1 MTALKRDEKK
11 QNPSAQEERDTIVGD
26 IIKTDFAMQSAME
39 EAGME
44 AKTYGIWGF
53 FWRLFGRKGAREKHL
68 VKKKTYILLT
78 VFTGWMGGHRF
89 YAKRRT
95 LGIIYLL
102 FFWTMIPVM
111 MSMLDLLEVVP
122 IKSDE
127 NGYVMM

>member
-53 FWRLFGRKGAREKHL
+53 FWRLFGLYARALQPQHGQLHRMHHYETGNKQYCQIQYSYRFHDCIIQRRRA
-68 VKKKTYILLT
+68 YILP
-78 VFTGWMGGHRF
+78 
-89 YAKRRT
+89 
-95 LGIIYLL
+95 LL
-102 FFWTMIPVM
+102 R
-111 MSMLDLLEVVP
+111 E
-122 IKSDE
+122 
-127 NGYVMM
+127 